1 MGQVMAEALEG
12 RDAAIWEEWVG
23 GSTQAEI
30 AQRRGLDQ
38 STVSDAVRRYAASI
52 PEADK
57 RAYREKCLARLEALY
72 QAHADQALVKPRTAA
87 VVRSIVMDQAKLL
100 GIIQTQV
107 KHEGQ
112 VNVDHAHVL
121 DPGPTVE
128 ELLERW
134 RAEGKLTVRGQL
146 TRLDQGGG

>member
-1 MGQVMAEALEG
+1 MG
-12 RDAAIWEEWVG
+12 
-23 GSTQAEI
+23 
-30 AQRRGLDQ
+30 RGLDPGRDRPA
-38 STVSDAVRRYAASI
+38 SGPGPVHGLGRRSALCRLD